1 MPTTIFTAD
10 AHLPVPLAVLLPAAP
25 GSHVPVPV
33 DAGDPAG
40 LTPSTAARLVGHY
53 TAPGDLVVD
62 LDGTGVL
69 AAAAA
74 AAGRRTT
81 TLVTERDRAEKI
93 QTAVE
98 TCLEPTRRC
107 LARTLAADP
116 DQTANL
122 LHAQPGRIQLLLT
135 RLPAAGWQLDLRTAT
150 RWLAACRTALTDTG
164 YLIAAVD
171 PTGPNGAYADH
182 ATTVITAARATGFLY
197 HQHLIAVTQPLL
209 EPDHPD
215 TPPDP
220 LPAGGRHNRV
230 HADLYALTAM
240 GGDKDA

>member
-1 MPTTIFTAD
+1 MPTTISTAD
-10 AHLPVPLAVLLPAAP
+10 THLPVPLAVLLPTAP
-25 GSHVPVPV
+25 SRHVPAPL

-40 LTPSTAARLVGHY
+40 LTPSTAARLVGPY
-53 TAPGDLVVD
+53 TGPGDLIVD

-81 TLVTERDRAEKI
+81 TLVTDRHRAEKI
-93 QTAVE
+93 QTAIE
-98 TCLEPTRRC
+98 TGLAPTRRG

-116 DQTANL
+116 DQTTDL
-122 LHAQPGRIQLLLT
+122 LRAQPGRVQLLLT

-150 RWLAACRTALTDTG
+150 RWLAACRTALADTG

-171 PTGPNGAYADH
+171 PTSSNGAYADH

-197 HQHLIAVTQPLL
+197 HQHLIAVTQPLP

-215 TPPDP
+215 TPPDR
-220 LPAGGRHNRV
+220 LPPGVRHDRV
-230 HADLYALTAM
+230 HADLYVLATV
-240 GGDKDA
+240 GGDQDA

>member
-1 MPTTIFTAD
+1 MPTTISTAA
-10 AHLPVPLAVLLPAAP
+10 AHLPVPLAVLLPTAP
-25 GSHVPVPV
+25 SRHLPVPV
-33 DAGDPAG
+33 DTGDPAG
-40 LTPSTAARLVGHY
+40 LTPSTAARLVGLY

-81 TLVTERDRAEKI
+81 TLVTDRDRAEKI

-98 TCLEPTRRC
+98 TDLEPTRRS

-116 DQTANL
+116 DQTADL
-122 LHAQPGRIQLLLT
+122 LRAQPGRVQLLLT
-135 RLPAAGWQLDLRTAT
+135 RLPATGRQLDLRTAT
-150 RWLAACRTALTDTG
+150 RWLTACRTALADTG

-171 PTGPNGAYADH
+171 PTGPNDAYVDH

-197 HQHLIAVTQPLL
+197 HQHLIAVTQPLP

-215 TPPDP
+215 RPPGP
-220 LPAGGRHNRV
+220 LPAGGRHDRV
-230 HADLYALTAM
+230 HADLYVLAAA
-240 GGDKDA
+240 GGDQDA